1 MIIKC
6 GYQSTNKIPMFDYR
20 NANELEHI
28 DILIIKIANN
38 KYFSLFI
45 YLSSEKLL
53 NSNILN

>member
-6 GYQSTNKIPMFDYR
+6 GYKSINKIAMFDYR
-20 NANELEHI
+20 NESEYI

-38 KYFSLFI
+38 KYFSLYI
-45 YLSSEKLL
+45 YLSSQKLL